1 MQVGTIFLTVLLPSW
16 PNAEMPVLTLPVYLA
31 STTHSNPDIPFQ
43 ICSAQC
49 HAPVGTTSKQL
60 LPLAGSLTQ
69 NQSYSNAAPAWAGGT
84 ILPTSMPIADA
95 AVPLN

>member
-1 MQVGTIFLTVLLPSW
+1 MF
-16 PNAEMPVLTLPVYLA
+16 
-31 STTHSNPDIPFQ
+31 
-43 ICSAQC
+43 C
-49 HAPVGTTSKQL
+49 HVPVGTTSKQL